1 MASQGSG
8 SGENAGG
15 AMTSGAPTCVAA
27 SGPAGGATQ
36 SGPRGGLI
44 QSRGADG
51 PRCEPAEPPRARSRV
66 PAYVCASSIASW
78 GRHEEKKQLGVRM
91 KF

>member
-27 SGPAGGATQ
+27 SGPAGGATH
-36 SGPRGGLI
+36 SGPSGGLL
-44 QSRGADG
+44 QRRGADG
-51 PRCEPAEPPRARSRV
+51 PRWELAEPPWARSLL
-66 PAYVCASSIASW
+66 PAFLCFFHSVVGGAMKKRSSW
-78 GRHEEKKQLGVRM
+78 GCG
-91 KF
+91 